1 MNNSNFTFNL
11 GKLSTHRTALMGI
24 SILFVLF
31 CHAKIDGAEFP
42 GPVLNAL
49 SFLDIGV
56 DMFFLF
62 SGIGIFFSI
71 FNAEKKGTYTYSS
84 FIVKRLKRILIPYL
98 ILETP
103 FWIWYCV
110 HNGDAPFYSLY
121 YLSFASFWV
130 EHIGLWFVALLLPL
144 YFVSP
149 FLLNLIRRNYWWVFA
164 LVIVPLIVS
173 IIPSKIEIRPYSE
186 IFSNIQIVSSR
197 IPCYVIG
204 LWIGK
209 KVLNK
214 ESISIIWFV
223 ILIALFVVLKWVP
236 IVNSIYRGW
245 MIAIIMSAVLSQF
258 LEYFNNARCFQ
269 TPLTLLG
276 KSTLYIYISYDVCKN
291 LFISL
296 PLFEGTGTFFYFA
309 SIFIGIL
316 LGIFYYYMDSFVKI
330 KR

>member
-1 MNNSNFTFNL
+1 
-11 GKLSTHRTALMGI
+11 MGI

-71 FNAEKKGTYTYSS
+71 FNAEKKGTYSYSS
-84 FIVKRLKRILIPYL
+84 FIAKRLKRILIPYL

-110 HNGDAPFYSLY
+110 QNGDSPFFSLY
-121 YLSFASFWV
+121 YLSFASFWI

-149 FLLNLIRRNYWWVFA
+149 FLLKMIRKSEGWVLALI
-164 LVIVPLIVS
+164 LIPLIVS
-173 IIPSKIEIRPYSE
+173 IIPNKLEISPYSE

-223 ILIALFVVLKWVP
+223 VLISLFVVLKWVP
-236 IVNSIYRGW
+236 FVNSIYRGW
-245 MIAIIMSAVLSQF
+245 MIAIIMSAVLSLL
-258 LEYFNNARCFQ
+258 LEIIINARCILS
-269 TPLTLLG
+269 PLTLLG
-276 KSTLYIYISYDVCKN
+276 KSTLFIYISYDVCKN

-296 PLFEGTGTFFYFA
+296 PLFGGTGTVFYFA
-309 SIFIGIL
+309 AIFFGIL
-316 LGIFYYYMDSFVKI
+316 LGILYYYADSFIKI

>member
-1 MNNSNFTFNL
+1 M
-11 GKLSTHRTALMGI
+11 HRTALMGI

-31 CHAKIDGAEFP
+31 CHAKIDGADFP
-42 GPVLNAL
+42 EPVLSAL

-71 FNAEKKGTYTYSS
+71 FNAEQKGTYSYSS
-84 FIVKRLKRILIPYL
+84 FIAKRLKRILIPYL

-110 HNGDAPFYSLY
+110 QNGDSPFYSLY

-144 YFVSP
+144 YFASP
-149 FLLNLIRRNYWWVFA
+149 FLLKMIRKSEWWVPA
-164 LVIVPLIVS
+164 LIIIPLIVS
-173 IIPSKIEIRPYSE
+173 IIPNKLEISPYTE

-223 ILIALFVVLKWVP
+223 ILIALFIVLKWVP

-245 MIAIIMSAVLSQF
+245 MIAIVMAVILSIL
-258 LEYFNNARCFQ
+258 LEYANRVKVVDAFLSA
-269 TPLTLLG
+269 LG
-276 KSTLYIYISYDVCKN
+276 KSTLFIYISYDVCKN
-291 LFISL
+291 IFLSVPVFGGGGKLFYLVAII
-296 PLFEGTGTFFYFA
+296 T
-309 SIFIGIL
+309 SIILGIL
-316 LGIFYYYMDSFVKI
+316 YHIADSIVNLKLRR
-330 KR
+330 K